1 MLYSS
6 ILNGCR
12 YKMQTGLREFIA
24 YLELDASD
32 ILMTYLETIRRT
44 HNLSATFFFIFI
56 FFFTIPL
63 WSSPCKFDRGTQGN
77 S

>member
-44 HNLSATFFFIFI
+44 HNLSATFFFS
-56 FFFTIPL
+56 IPL